1 VKSVFNVSLKKVSVR
16 PFLQIRT
23 LAKSMSQV
31 RKRSVLEA
39 AKEISAAVTVK
50 IVDSKR
56 KRLVG
61 KTSAATVAAPAPALA
76 APPSTAQ
83 AANQRRA
90 GVQIAA
96 YTKAKANALKRGK
109 TMPQAMA
116 IAKEAGRVAVAALA

>member
-1 VKSVFNVSLKKVSVR
+1 
-16 PFLQIRT
+16 
-23 LAKSMSQV
+23 MSQV

-61 KTSAATVAAPAPALA
+61 KTSAATVAAPALA

-96 YTKAKANALKRGK
+96 YTKAKANALKGGK
-109 TMPQAMA
+109 TMPEAMA
-116 IAKEAGRVAVAALA
+116 IAKEVGRVAVAALA